1 MPEDD
6 RDLVSRSLDGDSDAF
21 AKLVQN
27 YQQLVFN
34 IIYHYLGPSADV
46 EDLAQDVFLRVYRS
60 LDRID
65 LGRPLKQWIGRI
77 AANRCLD
84 ELRRRKVRKVHL
96 FGDLEMEDRERILE
110 TYEGSNQQRSLSRQE
125 AESCLNLLHEAM
137 EDLSAKDR
145 MAFVLRE
152 VESIEYPE
160 LAEMLNTSEV
170 AARIRVSRARKKLRR
185 KLEKI
190 LYGQAEVK

>member
-6 RDLVSRSLDGDSDAF
+6 RDLVRRSLDGDHDAF
-21 AKLVQN
+21 AKLIQN
-27 YQQLVFN
+27 YQRLVFN

-46 EDLAQDVFLRVYRS
+46 EDLGQDVFLRVYRS

-65 LGRPLKQWIGRI
+65 VRRPLKQWIGRI

-96 FGDLEMEDRERILE
+96 FGDLELEDRERILDA
-110 TYEGSNQQRSLSRQE
+110 YENSNHRRSLNREE
-125 AESCLNLLHEAM
+125 AEKCLGLLQEAM
-137 EDLSAKDR
+137 ENLSRKDQ

-152 VESIEYPE
+152 VESMEYPE
-160 LAEMLNTSEV
+160 LAEILDISEV
-170 AARIRVSRARKKLRR
+170 AARIRVSRARKKLRG

-190 LYGQAEVK
+190 LYGQAKVR

>member
-6 RDLVSRSLDGDSDAF
+6 RDLVSRSLDGDHDAF
-21 AKLVQN
+21 AKLIQN
-27 YQQLVFN
+27 YQRLVFN

-46 EDLAQDVFLRVYRS
+46 EDLGQDVFLRVYRS

-65 LGRPLKQWIGRI
+65 VRRPLKQWIGRI

-96 FGDLEMEDRERILE
+96 FGDLELEDREQILSV
-110 TYEGSNQQRSLSRQE
+110 YESSNQQRSLNRQE
-125 AESCLNLLHEAM
+125 AEKYLNMLHEAM
-137 EDLSAKDR
+137 EDLSEKDR

-152 VESIEYPE
+152 VESMEYPE
-160 LAEMLNTSEV
+160 LAGILNTSEV
-170 AARIRVSRARKKLRR
+170 AARIRVSRARKKLRG

-190 LYGQAEVK
+190 LYGQAKVR